1 MDIEIEE
8 IGPKLAEKYLESNPL
23 NRSVSTRVVNSY
35 AADMK
40 AGNWKLTGDPIRF
53 DHNGNLLDGQ
63 HRLHAIIAADVPV
76 QSVVI
81 RNLDPADRAVV
92 DSGRKR
98 TGANVLEMAG
108 IKGNS
113 MVLSATAAIGC
124 FDDKG
129 KLVSSVSR
137 IEQPTHSELLK
148 WAQENFDDISTP
160 FRPAMRIYQQHR
172 GSCAGY
178 VYGAY
183 KIYEA
188 DPHRAYNFLQDVAEM
203 ATGGRGDPKA
213 ALLRR
218 LQVLGSTQRVR
229 AKAAR
234 TIYAFYTAWNA
245 YQLGQDLYV
254 ISDPDKGVTMPTP
267 IKSADRKKIAAEEEA
282 RKAQEELELELELEQ
297 AGK

>member
-1 MDIEIEE
+1 MEIEVE
-8 IGPKLAEKYLESNPL
+8 LIEPRMAEEYLAENPL
-23 NRSVSTRVVNSY
+23 NRNVSTRVVTAY
-35 AADMK
+35 ANDMK
-40 AGNWKLTGDPIRF
+40 AGNWRLVGDPIRF
-53 DHNGNLLDGQ
+53 DMNGKLLDGQ
-63 HRLHAIIAADVPV
+63 HRLLACVNAGVPFE
-76 QSVVI
+76 SVVI
-81 RNLDPADRAVV
+81 RGLDPTDRAVV

-108 IKGNS
+108 IKSNS
-113 MVLSATAAIGC
+113 MVMSAVAAMGC

-129 KLVSSVSR
+129 KLQSSITR
-137 IEQPTHSELLK
+137 IEQPTHTELLN
-148 WAQENFDDISTP
+148 WAKEHAPEISIP

-188 DPHRAYNFLQDVAEM
+188 DPHRAYNFLQDVADL

-234 TIYAFYTAWNA
+234 TVYAFYTAWNA
-245 YQLGQDLYV
+245 FQLGEDLYV
-254 ISDPDKGVTMPTP
+254 ISDPDKGLPMPKP
-267 IKSADRKKIAAEEEA
+267 IANVDRQRIASEEEQ
-282 RKAQEELELELELEQ
+282 RLLQEELELEELEKAQ
-297 AGK
+297 

>member
-1 MDIEIEE
+1 MEIEVE
-8 IGPKLAEKYLESNPL
+8 LIEPRMAEEYLAENPL
-23 NRSVSTRVVNSY
+23 NRNVSTRVVTAYSN
-35 AADMK
+35 DMR
-40 AGNWKLTGDPIRF
+40 AGNWRLVGDPIRF
-53 DHNGNLLDGQ
+53 DVNGKLLDGQ
-63 HRLHAIIAADVPV
+63 HRLMACVNAGVPFE
-76 QSVVI
+76 SVVI
-81 RNLDPADRAVV
+81 RGLDPTDRAVV

-108 IKGNS
+108 LKGNS
-113 MVLSATAAIGC
+113 MVMAAVAAMGC

-137 IEQPTHSELLK
+137 VEQPTHTELLE
-148 WAQENFDDISTP
+148 WAQKHAPEISIP

-178 VYGAY
+178 IYGAY

-188 DPHRAYNFLQDVAEM
+188 DPHRAYNFLQDVADL

-229 AKAAR
+229 AKSAR
-234 TIYAFYTAWNA
+234 TVYAFYTAWNA
-245 YQLGQDLYV
+245 YQLGEDLYV
-254 ISDPDKGVTMPTP
+254 ISDPDKGLPMPKP
-267 IKSADRKKIAAEEEA
+267 IANIDRQRIASEEA
-282 RKAQEELELELELEQ
+282 QRLLQEELELEELEKAQ
-297 AGK
+297 